1 MVKRIWIVNYY
12 TGTPDTAAN
21 PRYLQFA
28 HHFRKAGY
36 DVITFN
42 ASYCPGDPKDLIE
55 GDGIFEE
62 HQYGEYRFVHVRC
75 PRYVGNGLKRMYSI
89 WAFAWRLYKH
99 CREFEKPDV
108 ILHNIHTPF
117 DYPIVWMAK
126 KLKAKYIAEAWDL
139 WPEDFVTFGLVSKN
153 NPALHFFYWVEKQLY
168 YHSDQLVFTFLGAFD
183 YLKRKGWTKENGGK
197 IDMSRVHYINCG
209 VDLEQFDKN
218 CIAFP
223 RKDEDMN
230 QKDIF
235 KIVYMG
241 SVNLANHVKSLID
254 AAAMLQSDNRYQF
267 FIYGDGAY
275 RDDLEL
281 YVNENAIQ
289 NVHFKERRIPFHEV
303 AWVVSQ
309 ATVNVMNYEKGF
321 GHLGVSSGK
330 MWQYLAAGKPIVCNI
345 NIAYD
350 DVITDNNLGVA
361 HDMFTPEEFAAAI
374 RQCAEQPR
382 DQYLAMCERVRKV
395 AERFDYK
402 NLAVEEIKV
411 IEAALA
417 S

>member
-1 MVKRIWIVNYY
+1 MGKRIWIVNYY

-55 GDGIFEE
+55 GDGVFEE
-62 HQYGEYRFVHVRC
+62 HQYGEYRFIHVKC
-75 PRYVGNGLKRMYSI
+75 PRYVGNGLKRMFSI

-117 DYPIVWMAK
+117 DYPIVWIAK

-139 WPEDFVTFGLVSKN
+139 WPEDFVTFGLVSRN
-153 NPALHFFYWVEKQLY
+153 NPALHLFYWVEKQLY

-183 YLKRKGWTKENGGK
+183 YLKRKGWVKECGGK

-223 RKDEDMN
+223 RKDEDVN

-275 RDDLEL
+275 RDDLEK

-361 HDMFTPEEFAAAI
+361 HDMFTPEEFADAI
-374 RQCAEQPR
+374 RLCIEQPR
-382 DQYLAMCERVRKV
+382 EQYLAMCERVRKV

>member
-1 MVKRIWIVNYY
+1 MVKRIWIINYY

-55 GDGIFEE
+55 GDDLFEE
-62 HQYGEYRFVHVRC
+62 HQYGEHRFVHVRC

-89 WAFAWRLYKH
+89 WVFAWLLYKH
-99 CREFEKPDV
+99 CHEFERPDV

-139 WPEDFVTFGLVSKN
+139 WPEDFVTFGLVSRN
-153 NPALHFFYWVEKQLY
+153 NPVLHFFYWIEKQLY
-168 YHSDQLVFTFLGAFD
+168 YHADQLVFTFLGAFD
-183 YLKRKGWTKENGGK
+183 YLKRKGWTKEKGGK

-223 RKDEDMN
+223 RKDEDIN
-230 QKDIF
+230 EKGIY

-241 SVNLANHVKSLID
+241 AVNLANHVKSLID
-254 AAAMLQSDNRYQF
+254 AAALLQSDSRYQF
-267 FIYGDGAY
+267 FIYGDGAD
-275 RDDLEL
+275 RDVLEQ
-281 YVNENAIQ
+281 YVKENSIQ

-361 HDMFTPEEFAAAI
+361 HDMFTPEEFATAI

-382 DQYLAMCERVRKV
+382 EQYQTMCERVRKV

-402 NLAVEEIKV
+402 NLAAEEIKV